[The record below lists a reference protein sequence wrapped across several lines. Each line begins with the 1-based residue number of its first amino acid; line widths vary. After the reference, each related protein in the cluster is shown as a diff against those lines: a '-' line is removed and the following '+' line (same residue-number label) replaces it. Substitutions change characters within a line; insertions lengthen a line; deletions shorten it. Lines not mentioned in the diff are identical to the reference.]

1 MALNAIQDL
10 ATVDPFTQI
19 YRNVRQMLLD
29 DTVLGNQGTRIG
41 LKPGNFP
48 DLTNLATA
56 KLVLKDSQNVADS
69 PQVFVLSGT
78 FTLKPWGSNSQIG
91 EFVQSYPL
99 VCSFADQN
107 AAAPNLF
114 KWRLMCAA
122 MRAGTQLGLAGL
134 VKAFELTDG
143 TDDILGQ
150 QAIKQLQDRWCVF
163 GGVRVH
169 GYVSRSYLATA

>member
-78 FTLKPWGSNSQIG
+78 FTL
-91 EFVQSYPL
+91 
-99 VCSFADQN
+99 N